1 MLTCFPDIYSDICR
15 FPSTVPYFHQMPP
28 RQHQQQHHLPLYQ
41 PFGNA
46 AIPQQQQP
54 HLIICVHGLDG
65 NSADLRLVKVYLE
78 MALPGHNLDFLMS
91 ECNQVQITHLLKRG
105 LSLFPYQI
113 SMFALVQTRQ
123 GRCRRISSWK
133 HRISASG

>member
-1 MLTCFPDIYSDICR
+1 MLDAISPPFSDICR
-15 FPSTVPYFHQMPP
+15 FPSSVPYFHQMP
-28 RQHQQQHHLPLYQ
+28 RQQQQQQQLPLCY

-46 AIPQQQQP
+46 PPQQQQQQP

-91 ECNQVQITHLLKRG
+91 ECNQVRT
-105 LSLFPYQI
+105 YN
-113 SMFALVQTRQ
+113 
-123 GRCRRISSWK
+123 
-133 HRISASG
+133 